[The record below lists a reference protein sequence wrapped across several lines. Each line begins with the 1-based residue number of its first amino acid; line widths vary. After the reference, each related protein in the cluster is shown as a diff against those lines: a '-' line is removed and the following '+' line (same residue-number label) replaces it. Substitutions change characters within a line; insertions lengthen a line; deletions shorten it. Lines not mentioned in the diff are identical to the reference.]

1 MLSGVAGKVDTWLIL
16 GHSSMCST
24 RASVRYLQTLSG
36 TVLGMGSHI
45 QQVL

>member
-1 MLSGVAGKVDTWLIL
+1 MLGGVAGKVDTWLIL
-16 GHSSMCST
+16 GHSSMRST
-24 RASVRYLQTLSG
+24 RDSVRYLQTLFG